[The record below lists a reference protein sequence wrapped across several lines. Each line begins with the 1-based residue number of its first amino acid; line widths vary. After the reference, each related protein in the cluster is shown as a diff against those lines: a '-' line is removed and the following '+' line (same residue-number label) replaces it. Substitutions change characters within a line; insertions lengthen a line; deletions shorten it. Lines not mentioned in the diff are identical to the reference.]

1 MKAWQVEVLLGKVRQ
16 QHGCEKCGRKTIW
29 HLTIVLDTKTNIK
42 HLVWWCS
49 ICSEPFY
56 EKVGPFVPN

>member
-16 QHGCEKCGRKTIW
+16 QHDCEKCGQKTIW

-56 EKVGPFVPN
+56 EKVGPFVPS